1 MKGIGLQDL
10 QDLKFMNVD
19 TFSFMIGQDLQS
31 EQLDFVKSL
40 GLKKS
45 NPLNV
50 LDEGFR
56 LIGQGYN
63 LISDKST
70 DPEMF
75 KYELR
80 DTKKGILVP
89 ASAKFTKML
98 QTVTFMEHCES
109 AETMMKSRM
118 KHLNVNLSVDYKVC
132 FSAKAG
138 FSYESSSSSESTS
151 QQKDHSFLL
160 EQRVFQISMAN
171 FDECVFTED
180 FKKDV
185 KKLPD
190 SYKISDKNN
199 R

>member
-1 MKGIGLQDL
+1 
-10 QDLKFMNVD
+10 MNVD

-63 LISDKST
+63 LISDEST

-80 DTKKGILVP
+80 DTKKRNTCSSICQIY
-89 ASAKFTKML
+89 K
-98 QTVTFMEHCES
+98 
-109 AETMMKSRM
+109 
-118 KHLNVNLSVDYKVC
+118 NV
-132 FSAKAG
+132 
-138 FSYESSSSSESTS
+138 
-151 QQKDHSFLL
+151 
-160 EQRVFQISMAN
+160 AN
-171 FDECVFTED
+171 CYIQGT
-180 FKKDV
+180 
-185 KKLPD
+185 L
-190 SYKISDKNN
+190 
-199 R
+199 